1 MINMVKADL
10 FRITKSIAFYIAI
23 AIMLIMCLIS
33 LYIIEPGS
41 IGQVPINDVNLSQS
55 SQETVLDGMSFDDIL
70 NLSMSDI
77 REMMLKSENYDL
89 DRDILGTNMNL
100 YYIFI
105 FIAAIAITV
114 DFSSGSV
121 KNTLSSAINRKK
133 YFLSK
138 TFFVLGSCTVLFFAN
153 TYIVYF
159 GNLLINGKNLASD
172 LWTVTKISLFQFPV
186 MLAMMSILVG
196 IAFMVKKTSIYNII
210 TIPFIMVF
218 QIILSLVITVFNL
231 DDKIFDYEF
240 QVMIT
245 KLASFPDGNYIIKS
259 VVICFGIALVFL
271 SLGYLSFRKTEIK

>member
-41 IGQVPINDVNLSQS
+41 IGQVSINDVNLSQS
-55 SQETVLDGMSFDDIL
+55 SQETVLDGMSFDDIS

-159 GNLLINGKNLASD
+159 GNLLINGK
-172 LWTVTKISLFQFPV
+172 I
-186 MLAMMSILVG
+186 
-196 IAFMVKKTSIYNII
+196 
-210 TIPFIMVF
+210 
-218 QIILSLVITVFNL
+218 
-231 DDKIFDYEF
+231 
-240 QVMIT
+240 
-245 KLASFPDGNYIIKS
+245 
-259 VVICFGIALVFL
+259 
-271 SLGYLSFRKTEIK
+271 

>member
-1 MINMVKADL
+1 
-10 FRITKSIAFYIAI
+10 
-23 AIMLIMCLIS
+23 
-33 LYIIEPGS
+33 
-41 IGQVPINDVNLSQS
+41 
-55 SQETVLDGMSFDDIL
+55 
-70 NLSMSDI
+70 
-77 REMMLKSENYDL
+77 
-89 DRDILGTNMNL
+89 
-100 YYIFI
+100 
-105 FIAAIAITV
+105 
-114 DFSSGSV
+114 
-121 KNTLSSAINRKK
+121 
-133 YFLSK
+133 
-138 TFFVLGSCTVLFFAN
+138 
-153 TYIVYF
+153 
-159 GNLLINGKNLASD
+159 
-172 LWTVTKISLFQFPV
+172 